1 VAVVN
6 RNRYTVFCEAVM
18 SAGRP
23 RLPAGRKLLHLNVQV
38 TPEQKAWLARE
49 PFGLSFATRRAIA
62 IAMNQPDRNNAAKA
76 TEHTNSEWY
85 P

>member
-1 VAVVN
+1 
-6 RNRYTVFCEAVM
+6 M

-62 IAMNQPDRNNAAKA
+62 IAMNQPDRRPT
-76 TEHTNSEWY
+76 TEHTNPAWY

>member
-1 VAVVN
+1 
-6 RNRYTVFCEAVM
+6 M

-62 IAMNQPDRNNAAKA
+62 IAMNQCGEKAAKKAHGKPLAAKA

>member
-1 VAVVN
+1 
-6 RNRYTVFCEAVM
+6 M

-62 IAMNQPDRNNAAKA
+62 IAMNQPEDPKLNTQTQSGLRG
-76 TEHTNSEWY
+76 E
-85 P
+85 PQ

>member
-1 VAVVN
+1 
-6 RNRYTVFCEAVM
+6 M

-23 RLPAGRKLLHLNVQV
+23 RLPAGRKLLPLNVQV

-62 IAMNQPDRNNAAKA
+62 IAMNQPDAAKA

>member
-1 VAVVN
+1 MQITN
-6 RNRYTVFCEAVM
+6 EAVM

-62 IAMNQPDRNNAAKA
+62 IAMKHYAAKA

>member
-1 VAVVN
+1 
-6 RNRYTVFCEAVM
+6 M

-62 IAMNQPDRNNAAKA
+62 IAMNQQTQSGTHER
-76 TEHTNSEWY
+76 TLQTY
-85 P
+85 